1 MKRRPAISPF
11 IATVL
16 LVAMTIS
23 LGGILYTQFRETVVS
38 QIRNPSVS
46 LIDVNVADDRRT
58 ITLLVKNDGNVDFRI
73 SSFAL
78 AYGAA
83 NQSFVIGNNVSLISG
98 DASMK
103 PGSLLAARLKIA
115 ATTTLPSLSSFTI
128 TIVADQLARAFNVEG

>member
-1 MKRRPAISPF
+1 MKRRRAISPF

-23 LGGILYTQFRETVVS
+23 LGGVLYTQFRDTVVS

-46 LIDVNVADDRRT
+46 LVDVNVANDRRT
-58 ITLLVKNDGNVDFRI
+58 VTLLVKNDGNVDFRV
-73 SSFAL
+73 SSFGL

-83 NQSFVIGNNVSLISG
+83 NQNFVIGNNVSLISG
-98 DASMK
+98 DATMK
-103 PGSLLAARLKIA
+103 PGSLLTARFKIV
-115 ATTTLPSLSSFTI
+115 TTSLPSLASFTI

>member
-1 MKRRPAISPF
+1 MKRRRAISPF

-23 LGGILYTQFRETVVS
+23 LGGVLYTQFRDTV
-38 QIRNPSVS
+38 VS

-58 ITLLVKNDGNVDFRI
+58 VTLLVKNDGNVDFRV
-73 SSFAL
+73 SSFGL

-83 NQSFVIGNNVSLISG
+83 TQNYVIGNNVSLISG

-103 PGSLLAARLKIA
+103 PGSLLTARFKIV
-115 ATTTLPSLSSFTI
+115 TTRLPSFASFTI
-128 TIVADQLARAFNVEG
+128 TVVADQLARAFNVEA

>member
-1 MKRRPAISPF
+1 MKIRRRGISPF

-16 LVAMTIS
+16 LVAMTVS
-23 LGGILYTQFRETVVS
+23 LGGILYTQFRDTLVA

-46 LIDVNVADDRRT
+46 LIDVNVAEDRQT
-58 ITLLVKNDGNVDFRI
+58 ITLLVKNDGNVDFRV

-78 AYGAA
+78 AIGPA
-83 NQSFVIGNNVSLISG
+83 NQNFIVGNNVSLISG

-103 PGSLLAARLKIA
+103 PGSLLAARFKIA
-115 ATTTLPSLSSFTI
+115 TNTLPSLASFTI

>member
-1 MKRRPAISPF
+1 MKRRRAISPF

-23 LGGILYTQFRETVVS
+23 LGGILYTQFKDTVVS

-46 LIDVNVADDRRT
+46 LIDVNVSDDRQT
-58 ITLLVKNDGNVDFRI
+58 ITLLVKNDGNVDFRV

-78 AYGAA
+78 AYGTA
-83 NQSFVIGNNVSLISG
+83 NQTFVIGNNVSLISG
-98 DASMK
+98 EASMK
-103 PGSLLAARLKIA
+103 PGSLLTARFKV
-115 ATTTLPSLSSFTI
+115 ATTALPSLASFTI

>member
-1 MKRRPAISPF
+1 MKRRRAISPF

-23 LGGILYTQFRETVVS
+23 LGGIMYTQFRETVVS

-46 LIDVNVADDRRT
+46 LIDVNVAGDRQT
-58 ITLLVKNDGNVDFRI
+58 ITLLVKDDGDVDFRV

-83 NQSFVIGNNVSLISG
+83 NQNFVIGSNVSLISG
-98 DASMK
+98 AASMR
-103 PGSLLAARLKIA
+103 PGSLLTARFKIA
-115 ATTTLPSLSSFTI
+115 TTPLPSLASFTI

>member
-1 MKRRPAISPF
+1 MKRRTAISPF

-38 QIRNPSVS
+38 QVRNPSVS
-46 LIDVNVADDRRT
+46 LIDVNVANDRQT

-73 SSFAL
+73 SSFAF

-83 NQSFVIGNNVSLISG
+83 NQNFVIGNNVSLISG
-98 DASMK
+98 APSMK
-103 PGSLLAARLKIA
+103 PGNLLTARFKLAA
-115 ATTTLPSLSSFTI
+115 TTLPSLSSFTI

>member
-1 MKRRPAISPF
+1 MKRRRAISPF

-23 LGGILYTQFRETVVS
+23 LGGVLYTQFRDTVVS

-58 ITLLVKNDGNVDFRI
+58 VTLLVKNDGNVDFRV
-73 SSFAL
+73 SSFSL

-83 NQSFVIGNNVSLISG
+83 TQNYVIGTNVSLISG

-103 PGSLLAARLKIA
+103 PGSLLTARFKIV
-115 ATTTLPSLSSFTI
+115 TTRLPSLASFTI
-128 TIVADQLARAFNVEG
+128 TIVADQLARAFNVEA